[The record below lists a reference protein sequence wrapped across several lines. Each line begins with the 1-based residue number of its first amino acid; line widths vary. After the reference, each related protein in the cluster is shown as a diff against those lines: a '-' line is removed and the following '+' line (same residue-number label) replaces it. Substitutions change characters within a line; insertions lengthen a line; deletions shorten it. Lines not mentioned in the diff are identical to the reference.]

1 MCVARLLLL
10 MDLRTRYI
18 HVCSGGNA
26 GSRKKGKGTKQRYRS
41 GKVAGSRKA
50 K

>member
-18 HVCSGGNA
+18 HVCSEFGDGA
-26 GSRKKGKGTKQRYRS
+26 KKDVS
-41 GKVAGSRKA
+41 
-50 K
+50 